1 MGARAAAQPQL
12 PLREEQRRQ
21 VVLPSA
27 PGEPVP
33 EVRVALNVT
42 SYLRFDAS
50 LERGSLEVEGR
61 ATRFRFLDVGE
72 RLVAFEP
79 LVAPGPGERLV
90 MRVRY
95 RDGGQAVLALV
106 SHPSV
111 VDKEVELVRQP
122 RPPEGLEVKLV
133 EKEAELTVMR
143 ARCAVAGPAGLVASG
158 LLDSRGIRTQ
168 EFEGK
173 VPPGNRSGLT
183 AGRGAGYR
191 AFLWAVVAVRITN
204 TGQKPWTPGSA
215 RLFSAEGTPVKVRL
229 VHLDML
235 QLQPGE
241 SSLVV
246 VETDIPATGTPPFLL
261 ELLDAEGGRLLPIHG
276 VRL

>member
-12 PLREEQRRQ
+12 SVREEQRRQ
-21 VVLPSA
+21 VVVPNA

-33 EVRVALNVT
+33 ELRVALNVT

-61 ATRFRFLDVGE
+61 ATRFRFLDMGE

-79 LVAPGPGERLV
+79 LVEPGPGERLV

-95 RDGGQAVLALV
+95 RDGGQALLALV
-106 SHPSV
+106 SHPSL

-122 RPPEGLEVKLV
+122 RPPEMLEVKLV
-133 EKEAELTVMR
+133 EKEAELTVMK
-143 ARCAVAGPAGLVASG
+143 ARCAAGGPAGLVASG
-158 LLDSRGIRTQ
+158 QLDSRGIQIQ

-173 VPPGNRSGLT
+173 VPPGNRSGLSLGKGT
-183 AGRGAGYR
+183 GYR
-191 AFLWAVVAVRITN
+191 ASLWVVVAVQVTN
-204 TGQKPWTPGSA
+204 IGQKPWAPGAA
-215 RLFSAEGTPVKVRL
+215 RLFSAEGTSVRVRL
-229 VHLDML
+229 VQLDML

-241 SSLVV
+241 SGLVA
-246 VETDIPATGTPPFLL
+246 VETDVPSSGKAPFRL
-261 ELLDAEGGRLLPIHG
+261 ELLDTEGGRLLPIHE
-276 VRL
+276 VMF